1 VRTNMQHTSL
11 DAYEEITTKP
21 TVLGTRQT
29 AVYQVLAAAPEP
41 LTLKETASALGWA
54 INCVTGR
61 LKELRD
67 RKLIMERGHRLC
79 SLAGRYVH
87 VWGPPGPVVDAPR
100 PTSTRGAKTTRPR
113 KSKVTPIAVIPS
125 AERGKPIQLAL
136 ELPQKA
142 A

>member
-21 TVLGTRQT
+21 TVLAPDRQRSTRFWRRPGAADLEGDRIRPRLGDQLCDRALEGTSRQEVDHG
-29 AVYQVLAAAPEP
+29 ARAPALQP
-41 LTLKETASALGWA
+41 GWSLTSTSGAP
-54 INCVTGR
+54 R
-61 LKELRD
+61 
-67 RKLIMERGHRLC
+67 
-79 SLAGRYVH
+79 
-87 VWGPPGPVVDAPR
+87 PVVDAPR